1 MSISH
6 NSLREDFFSRHTD
19 LFSMRA
25 TTWCSREC
33 IGSAYK
39 SSQPRWPLTK
49 GEQAPRTLISFQAN
63 WGRLFARIRS
73 PVTPRRD
80 RSPLLPKKTRR
91 PFSTRQRSSAID
103 PRRSDWSEGGQC
115 RRRDREQRR
124 AALSGIP
131 DLERHSRVFCFFLR
145 PLSGR
150 TACTPL
156 ERDPR
161 SEAVSLD
168 SPRKSNL
175 NKHFIIS
182 RLSSEKY

>member
-1 MSISH
+1 
-6 NSLREDFFSRHTD
+6 
-19 LFSMRA
+19 MRA
-25 TTWCSREC
+25 TTRCSREC

-49 GEQAPRTLISFQAN
+49 GEQAPRLISFQAN
-63 WGRLFARIRS
+63 WGWLFARIRS
-73 PVTPRRD
+73 FVTPRWD

-91 PFSTRQRSSAID
+91 PFSIRQHSSTID
-103 PRRSDWSEGGQC
+103 PRRTDWPVGGQC
-115 RRRDREQRR
+115 RRRDREQR

-131 DLERHSRVFCFFLR
+131 DLERHSGVFCFFLR

-150 TACTPL
+150 TACTPPK
-156 ERDPR
+156 RDPR

-182 RLSSEKY
+182 HLSSEKY